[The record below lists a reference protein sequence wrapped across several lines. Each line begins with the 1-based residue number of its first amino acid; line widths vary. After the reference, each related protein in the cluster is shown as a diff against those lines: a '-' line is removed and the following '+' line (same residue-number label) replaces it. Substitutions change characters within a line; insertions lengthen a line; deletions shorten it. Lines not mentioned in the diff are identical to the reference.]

1 MDFSEFEDD
10 NESDLDLNPNYSND
24 NTEHNDIEYN
34 TNLPN
39 DNMSTDLNQQLQNFQ
54 QKLKTMIKFYFI
66 NCFWA
71 NIQNYF
77 IVHDLINFF
86 IFSRSIHIFRHQN
99 ILGINYPTFFFF

>member
-34 TNLPN
+34 TILPN

-54 QKLKTMIKFYFI
+54 HLQSNLNSFYKKFDSSI
-66 NCFWA
+66 
-71 NIQNYF
+71 
-77 IVHDLINFF
+77 DL
-86 IFSRSIHIFRHQN
+86 
-99 ILGINYPTFFFF
+99 